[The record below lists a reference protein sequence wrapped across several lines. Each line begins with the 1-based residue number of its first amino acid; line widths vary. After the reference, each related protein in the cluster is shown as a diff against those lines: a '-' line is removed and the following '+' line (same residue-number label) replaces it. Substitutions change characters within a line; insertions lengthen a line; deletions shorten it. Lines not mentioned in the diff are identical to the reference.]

1 MHKASDE
8 EQPKKSKLLSQFV
21 NLLIHCYSIQKTG
34 EGEEGEEG
42 EEEEGGRG
50 LVS

>member
-8 EQPKKSKLLSQFV
+8 ELPKNSKLSQFV

-42 EEEEGGRG
+42 EEEEWG
-50 LVS
+50 